1 MKRTYLIGL
10 SCFAAFLL
18 FACYGFTA
26 QSNNAAASESAPVTV
41 GGESAVL
48 IEQICSKITEG
59 DFAGAREFLE
69 RSDKSKSTAITRLVD
84 VISEYEATEEKR
96 RAARKH

>member
-26 QSNNAAASESAPVTV
+26 QSNSAAASQSAPVTF

-48 IEQICSKITEG
+48 IEQICSQIYEG
-59 DFAGAREFLE
+59 DFAGARGLVGQ
-69 RSDKSKSTAITRLVD
+69 SD
-84 VISEYEATEEKR
+84 
-96 RAARKH
+96 